1 MPIYFA
7 RFAAG
12 HGQGTAEAIMGMVEK
27 RGWRRTLGS
36 LLVLLGL
43 AGLPATSVQ
52 AQGPVRVGFIYPDTG
67 FAAQLG
73 LDLRDGFQLYWS
85 EIGNKAGGR
94 PVEILLENKGSCKA
108 DEGLTK
114 AKKLVE
120 RDRVQMLGGIICTP
134 VAYALRSYVIEKKV
148 PIMIMNAGAD
158 GLTQKLRNPYIFRN
172 SFSNSQGSHEL
183 GDWLYKQGYR
193 KMTLMAADFGAG
205 HEHIGGVARTF
216 IEAGGQVIQEIYPPL
231 ATADFAPYL
240 ARVRRDTDVVV
251 TAIFAAD
258 ALRFVK
264 QYEEYGL
271 KGKIPLA
278 GKAITLEDAL
288 PAMGEAALGVISS
301 FHYSAALDNPA
312 NKHLLRAWAAKYKRP
327 VTGMAD
333 QGYGAAQMIA
343 RAVESVR
350 GNVENQEA
358 FLSALRG
365 VEVDAPRGK
374 VKFDAFQNAIHT
386 FYIFKV
392 EKREGTL
399 QNIPIA
405 SYPETT
411 QFGKWTP
418 AEFMAMPGYMEMKGK
433 WAK

>member
-1 MPIYFA
+1 MKRATATLLIGLVAIWGALGVP
-7 RFAAG
+7 AA
-12 HGQGTAEAIMGMVEK
+12 
-27 RGWRRTLGS
+27 
-36 LLVLLGL
+36 
-43 AGLPATSVQ
+43 Q
-52 AQGPVRVGFIYPDTG
+52 AQGPVKVGFIYPDTG

-73 LDLRDGFQLYWS
+73 LDLRDGFLLYWN
-85 EIGNKAGGR
+85 EVGNKAGGR
-94 PVEILLENKGSCKA
+94 PVEILLETKGSCKA

-120 RDRVQMLGGIICTP
+120 RERVHMLGGIICTP
-134 VAYALRSYVIEKKV
+134 VAYALRSYVIEKRM

-183 GDWLYKQGYR
+183 GDWLYRQGYR

-216 IEAGGQVIQEIYPPL
+216 VDAGGQVIQEIYPPL
-231 ATADFAPYL
+231 ATTDFAPYL
-240 ARVRRDTDVVV
+240 AKIRRDTDVVV

-258 ALRFVK
+258 SLRFVK

-278 GKAITLEDAL
+278 GKALTLEDAL
-288 PAMGEAALGVISS
+288 PSMGDAALGHISA
-301 FHYSAALDNPA
+301 FHYSTALDNPV
-312 NKHLLRAWAAKYKRP
+312 NKRFLQAYSARWKRTA
-327 VTGMAD
+327 TGMSD
-333 QGYGAAQMIA
+333 QGYGAAQMFA
-343 RAVESVR
+343 KALERVK
-350 GNVENQEA
+350 GNVENQEG

-365 VEVDAPRGK
+365 VEVDTPRGN
-374 VKFDAFQNAIHT
+374 VKLDTFQNPIHT

-405 SYPETT
+405 SYPNTT

-418 AEFMAMPGYMEMKGK
+418 EQFMAMPPYMEMKGK